1 MEKNSKEVNEKL
13 RKLEKGLK
21 ITKKRWDSY
30 KKKLDWYGAAD
41 QPVNIV
47 ILRNF
52 TYVKNVVSKIN
63 SNIDFIKNNS
73 QSKNKN
79 QQEIDKKFLS
89 SYVLLESI
97 LKINDNYSITQYDYE
112 VLNLKMYENNFKEFG
127 DLKVTKLINESK
139 PDVKKEIIENFES
152 CKVKVIEKFGF
163 LDPVTNI
170 ISEIFKGFM
179 MVIKGMIGIAKFIG
193 GLLIDFVKM
202 LFELLK
208 MVYYLI
214 SKLIPMIFS
223 MIWGVLRGI
232 AIRAHLIPFSMFML
246 FLMFGGGLYYLVCVA
261 GDCTLPSLLSA
272 KEKLVQLGGIS
283 FITVFG
289 MWWAE
294 QGKLMKTAQKM
305 FTEALVWFFTNPAQW
320 FIMLVLNV
328 RRNDRMFLKSTPAL
342 KKAELISGHL
352 IFKFPII
359 MLRLFV
365 ICALIKYV
373 IEFFAPHMHM
383 VKPTLR
389 ELTIFPSV
397 VLRDILYYSG
407 LTSINFSGMF
417 SSGAADGG
425 EGVGSVVEA
434 ATTGV
439 VEATTGMVEAATTA
453 VADAAEALETL

>member
-1 MEKNSKEVNEKL
+1 MEKNSKEVHEKL

-21 ITKKRWDSY
+21 ITKKKWDAY
-30 KKKLDWYGAAD
+30 KKRLDWYGAAD

-52 TYVKNVVSKIN
+52 TYVKNVVTKIK
-63 SNIDFIKNNS
+63 SNIDQIKKKS
-73 QSKNKN
+73 ESKDKN
-79 QQEIDKKFLS
+79 QEEIDRKFLS

-112 VLNLKMYENNFKEFG
+112 VLNLKMYENDFKEFG
-127 DLKVTKLINESK
+127 DLKVTKLINKSDPET
-139 PDVKKEIIENFES
+139 KKEIVENFES

-170 ISEIFKGFM
+170 ISEIFNGFM

-208 MVYYLI
+208 MVYYVI

-232 AIRAHLIPFSMFML
+232 AIRTHLIPFALFML
-246 FLMFGGGLYYLVCVA
+246 FAMFAGGVYYLVCIM
-261 GDCTLPSLLSA
+261 GDCSLPSLLMA
-272 KEKLVQLGGIS
+272 KSKIIQVGGASLI
-283 FITVFG
+283 VAFG

-294 QGKLMKTAQKM
+294 QGRLMKIAQKM
-305 FTEALVWFFTNPAQW
+305 FTEALIWFFTNPAQW

-328 RRNDRMFLKSTPAL
+328 KRNDRMFLKSTPAL
-342 KKAELISGHL
+342 KKAELISAHI

-359 MLRLFV
+359 VLRLFV

-373 IEFFAPHMHM
+373 VVFFTAHMHL
-383 VKPTLR
+383 VKPSLR
-389 ELTIFPSV
+389 ELAIFPSV
-397 VLRDILYYSG
+397 LLRDILYYSG
-407 LTSINFSGMF
+407 LTSINLSGMF
-417 SSGAADGG
+417 SSGAADSGA
-425 EGVGSVVEA
+425 EGVAEGIVEA
-434 ATTGV
+434 A
-439 VEATTGMVEAATTA
+439 
-453 VADAAEALETL
+453 AEVLE